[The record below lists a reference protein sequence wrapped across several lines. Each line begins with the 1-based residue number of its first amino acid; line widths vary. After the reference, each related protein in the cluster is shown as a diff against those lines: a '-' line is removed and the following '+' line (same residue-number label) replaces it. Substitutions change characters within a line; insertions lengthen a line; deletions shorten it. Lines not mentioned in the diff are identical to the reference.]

1 MRAVALAEEGE
12 GQDGNINWSIKKHLY
27 IDSVV
32 LVLQIE
38 VGRTVLVKEP

>member
-1 MRAVALAEEGE
+1 MVILI
-12 GQDGNINWSIKKHLY
+12 GQLKNIY

-38 VGRTVLVKEP
+38 VGRTVLVKDP